1 MRFTG
6 NTMIILIIEDD
17 AGISELLKDKLE
29 ECGHETAGVQSA
41 DQALAWLEFRSPD
54 LLVLD
59 YGLPDMNGKQLIEAL
74 RHKALPL
81 PPFIVATGQGDE
93 RIAVEMMKLGARD
106 YIIKDTHFL
115 DLLPQIVG
123 RIERELDNEKKLE
136 RMQQALRESE
146 AHYRTL
152 FEHLPIP
159 VFTKNRAGEYTSCN
173 AENRKYWTINPV
185 GRTDA
190 ELLEHQAAADFR
202 EVDLRV
208 METGE
213 TLNIEEQLVNT
224 PLGNRHVLS
233 RKVPLRDGG
242 GQIVGVLGTGLDI
255 TERKQAEEALRESE
269 ERYRTLFEE
278 AAISLLEQDMSDVKR
293 YLDGLREAGISNIRT
308 YFQNHPQDIVRCA
321 SLVHTFAINKATL
334 DLYKAD
340 SQEELFCK
348 FQSVFC
354 GESLDGLLEGFI
366 AIAEGA
372 TVPGTP

>member
-1 MRFTG
+1 
-6 NTMIILIIEDD
+6 MIILIIEDD

-29 ECGHETAGVQSA
+29 ECGHKTAGVQSA

-159 VFTKNRAGEYTSCN
+159 VFTKNL
-173 AENRKYWTINPV
+173 PV
-185 GRTDA
+185 AMPKTGNTGPSIR
-190 ELLEHQAAADFR
+190 LAAP
-202 EVDLRV
+202 
-208 METGE
+208 
-213 TLNIEEQLVNT
+213 T
-224 PLGNRHVLS
+224 PNYLS
-233 RKVPLRDGG
+233 IRPPP
-242 GQIVGVLGTGLDI
+242 I
-255 TERKQAEEALRESE
+255 SE
-269 ERYRTLFEE
+269 KS
-278 AAISLLEQDMSDVKR
+278 I
-293 YLDGLREAGISNIRT
+293 
-308 YFQNHPQDIVRCA
+308 CA
-321 SLVHTFAINKATL
+321 
-334 DLYKAD
+334 
-340 SQEELFCK
+340 
-348 FQSVFC
+348 
-354 GESLDGLLEGFI
+354 
-366 AIAEGA
+366 
-372 TVPGTP
+372 